1 MVSVYKYKATDE
13 SGKLC
18 RGTIE
23 AEDQNAAIVALKGQ
37 YPIVN
42 SIVNMGEKGKGLSM
56 ELGSTKIK
64 DEDIALLCSQ
74 FAIILNSGAQVVA
87 CTSLIA
93 NQTNNK
99 ALKAILD
106 GVVQDVTAG
115 KSLAGSFEKHG
126 KKSLPV
132 IFYETIRAG
141 EESGNLTKAFDTL
154 KDYFE
159 KASGTSKSI
168 KSALTYPLFV
178 IVIAIVVVIV
188 IMIKVV
194 PTLTATFADMGG
206 EIPGITKILMGAS
219 DFFVHRWPILLAA
232 AVVLIIAYFA
242 TNATDTGRLALDGFK
257 LKSPLMGKMRRMDY
271 ASHYAIVLGMLVSSG
286 LPMTRAMGI
295 LAKTFDNH
303 AYRDAVMHVQ
313 DDVENGKTLGT
324 SMRKQSV
331 FPGTLTEMIA
341 TGEET
346 GNLDDVLKTTGEY
359 YINEAS
365 NAAKSFVAKLEPTML
380 VIVAAFAGFIVIAIY
395 LPMFKMYD
403 MF

>member
-1 MVSVYKYKATDE
+1 MASVYKYKATDE
-13 SGKLC
+13 SGMVY

-23 AEDQNAAIVALKGQ
+23 ADDRTAAIVALKTK
-37 YPIVN
+37 YPIIN
-42 SIVNMGEKGKGLSM
+42 SITNMGEKGKGLSM
-56 ELGSTKIK
+56 ELGGGKIK
-64 DEDIALLCSQ
+64 DEEIALMCSQ
-74 FAIILNSGAQVVA
+74 FAIILNSGAQIIA
-87 CTSLIA
+87 CATLIA
-93 NQTNNK
+93 NQTTNK
-99 ALKAILD
+99 SLKEILD
-106 GVVQDVTAG
+106 GVVLDVSSG
-115 KSLAGSFEKHG
+115 KSLSAAFEKHG
-126 KKSLPV
+126 KKKLPV
-132 IFYETIRAG
+132 IFYETVRAG
-141 EESGNLTKAFDTL
+141 EESGNLSKAFNTL

-178 IVIAIVVVIV
+178 IVVAIVVVIV

-194 PTLTATFADMGG
+194 PTLTATFSDMGG
-206 EIPGITKILMGAS
+206 EVPGITKFLMAAS
-219 DFFVHRWPILLAA
+219 DFFVTKWPILLVAA
-232 AVVLIIAYFA
+232 IVLVIAYFVTMA
-242 TNATDTGRLALDGFK
+242 TETGRLALDGFK

-271 ASHYAIVLGMLVSSG
+271 ASHFATVLGMLVSSG
-286 LPMTRAMGI
+286 LPMTRAIEI
-295 LAKTFDNH
+295 LARTFENY
-303 AYRDAVMHVQ
+303 AYRKAVESVQ
-313 DDVENGKTLGT
+313 FDVENGKTLGT
-324 SMRKQSV
+324 SMRKHPE

-365 NAAKSFVAKLEPTML
+365 SAAKSFVAKLEPTML